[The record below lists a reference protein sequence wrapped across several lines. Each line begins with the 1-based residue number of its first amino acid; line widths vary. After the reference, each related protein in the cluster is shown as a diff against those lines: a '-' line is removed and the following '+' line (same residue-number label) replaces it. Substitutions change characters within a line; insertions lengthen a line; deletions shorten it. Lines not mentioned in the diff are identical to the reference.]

1 MNEEKYKKKMK
12 AWRADWTLFAK
23 QVLHARL
30 DEEQKAIL
38 RAVQNER
45 MVAVASGTA
54 RGKDYIA
61 AVACI
66 CFMYLTP
73 RWKDGKLIK
82 NTKIAMTA
90 PTDRQVRNIMVP
102 EVRRL
107 YKSAGVLQGRLVG
120 YDI

>member
-1 MNEEKYKKKMK
+1 MNRDKRAKRMQD
-12 AWRADWTLFAK
+12 WRADWRLFAK
-23 QVLHARL
+23 EVLHARL
-30 DEEQKAIL
+30 DDEQNAIL

-61 AVACI
+61 AVACL

-73 RWKDGKLIK
+73 RWKNGKLVK

-107 YKSAGVLQGRLVG
+107 YKAAQVLPYSIGRL
-120 YDI
+120 